1 MTTTCINTA
10 TGTPQAPKRGANEV
24 ILIEKDEE
32 GTIAKT
38 EPTHKK
44 KPCIDD
50 LRDEEALEEARLLA
64 ARLSFSQ
71 LWFQMTT
78 GDLMKAGFKS
88 RMIDREVSVG
98 RLMHGAWEAFKAKD
112 FEKAFALLREAAAKS
127 DRHASKQDYKDA
139 KDAVAKRELATRVE
153 ELVAMMVATMKEI
166 EDLKGLDGLV
176 EEEVLV
182 EAAAQEQA
190 LEATI
195 GAKIKASRDAIV
207 AGLEGR
213 WGKRGNAHKAIESF
227 LIKGEEP
234 KLVGLEKKGRL
245 FELGEVEVYGRK
257 RVTVAVRFSLPRS
270 LNDEDNGAAGAN
282 GILYE
287 LVDGEWVPIAGSPVN
302 KKFAATTG
310 WYRMLNEAVNN
321 RPDVKAYLRELLLGR
336 FGATSPWY
344 EALSAGKYKV
354 VTLGHVQE
362 HGASGF
368 VLYQLATVVD
378 EGMMT
383 AELAD
388 KMAKIKAN
396 MTAGAKAGEAP
407 RYFTISASGRA

>member
-1 MTTTCINTA
+1 MTTLRTA
-10 TGTPQAPKRGANEV
+10 TGTPQAPKRRACQGA
-24 ILIEKDEE
+24 D
-32 GTIAKT
+32 T
-38 EPTHKK
+38 PK
-44 KPCIDD
+44 KPRTGEAPFID
-50 LRDEEALEEARLLA
+50 LRTEEALEEARLLA

-71 LWFQMTT
+71 LSFEMTT

-88 RMIDREVSVG
+88 RMIGRDVSVG

-127 DRHASKQDYKDA
+127 DRHASKHDYKDA
-139 KDAVAKRELATRVE
+139 KGAVAKRELATRVE
-153 ELVAMMVATMKEI
+153 ELVAMMKEI

-182 EAAAQEQA
+182 EAAAEAQA

-195 GAKIKASRDAIV
+195 GAKIKALRDEIV

-213 WGKRGNAHKAIESF
+213 WGKRGNAHKAIRSF

-257 RVTVAVRFSLPRS
+257 RVTLGVRFSLPRS

-287 LVDGEWVPIAGSPVN
+287 LVEGEWVPIAGSPVN
-302 KKFAATTG
+302 KKFAATTDR
-310 WYRMLNEAVNN
+310 YRLLNAAVNYD
-321 RPDVKAYLRELLLGR
+321 PDVKAYLRELLLGR
-336 FGATSPWY
+336 FGVTSPWH

-378 EGMMT
+378 ECMIT

-388 KMAKIKAN
+388 KMAKIMAN

>member
-1 MTTTCINTA
+1 MTTLRTA
-10 TGTPQAPKRGANEV
+10 TGTPQAPKRRACQGA
-24 ILIEKDEE
+24 D
-32 GTIAKT
+32 T
-38 EPTHKK
+38 PK
-44 KPCIDD
+44 KPRTGEAPFID
-50 LRDEEALEEARLLA
+50 LRTEEALEEARLLA
-64 ARLSFSQ
+64 ARLSFE
-71 LWFQMTT
+71 MTT
-78 GDLMKAGFKS
+78 GDLIKAGLKS
-88 RMIDREVSVG
+88 RMIRREVSVG
-98 RLMHGAWEAFKAKD
+98 RLMHRAWEAFEAKD

-153 ELVAMMVATMKEI
+153 ELVEMMVAMM
-166 EDLKGLDGLV
+166 DLKGLDGLV

-182 EAAAQEQA
+182 EAAAQAQA

-195 GAKIKASRDAIV
+195 GAKIKASLDAIV
-207 AGLEGR
+207 AQLEGR

-234 KLVGLEKKGRL
+234 KLLGLAKKERL

-257 RVTVAVRFSLPRS
+257 RVTVAVRFFLPRS
-270 LNDEDNGAAGAN
+270 LNDEDNGAVGAN
-282 GILYE
+282 AILYE
-287 LVDGEWVPIAGSPVN
+287 KAAEAADGEWVPIAGSPVN
-302 KKFAATTG
+302 KKFAATTDR
-310 WYRMLNEAVNN
+310 YRLLNAAVNYD
-321 RPDVKAYLRELLLGR
+321 PDVKAHLRELLLGR
-336 FGATSPWY
+336 FGATSPWH

-354 VTLGHVQE
+354 VPIGHVQE

>member
-38 EPTHKK
+38 EPAHK

-64 ARLSFSQ
+64 ARLSFLQ
-71 LWFQMTT
+71 LSLEMTT
-78 GDLMKAGFKS
+78 GDLMKRGFKS

-153 ELVAMMVATMKEI
+153 ELVAMMKEL
-166 EDLKGLDGLV
+166 EALKRLDGLV

-182 EAAAQEQA
+182 ESAAQEQA

-195 GAKIKASRDAIV
+195 GAKIKALRDEIV
-207 AGLEGR
+207 AQLEGR
-213 WGKRGNAHKAIESF
+213 WGKRGGDAHKAIESF

-388 KMAKIKAN
+388 KMAKIMAN